1 MYYSVDYIIVCKIM
15 SLKILFLKILFLKTF
30 FHIQYNAQHFARH
43 NQANSQVVIVM
54 ESNHY

>member
-15 SLKILFLKILFLKTF
+15 SLKILFLKTF
-30 FHIQYNAQHFARH
+30 FHIQYNAQHFAGH